1 MGYSPWGYK
10 ESDTTEGLSTMSINT
25 YHYES
30 DLYTKNCREVVT

>member
-10 ESDTTEGLSTMSINT
+10 ESDTTMSINT

-30 DLYTKNCREVVT
+30 DLNTKNCREVVT